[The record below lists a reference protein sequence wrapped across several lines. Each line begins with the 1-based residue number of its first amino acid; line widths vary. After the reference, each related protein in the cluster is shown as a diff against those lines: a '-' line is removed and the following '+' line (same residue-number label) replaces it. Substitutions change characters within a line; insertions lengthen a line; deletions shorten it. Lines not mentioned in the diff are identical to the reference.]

1 MDYSNYQKSILSLV
15 RPCIAALS
23 PYTTARDDFKGKADI
38 YLDAN
43 ESPYANG
50 CNRYP
55 DPRQQKLKSLI
66 GEKKGIN
73 PCNLFLGNGSDEAID
88 LLMRIFAEP
97 GKHNV
102 VAIVPSYGMYGVSA
116 AVNNL
121 EVRQVLLNDDF
132 SLPVGRLLD
141 TCDAD
146 TRIMFICSPNNPTG
160 NAFARADISRLAAD
174 FNGILV
180 VDEAYVDFS
189 SVGSMKDC
197 IGEYPNLVVLQTLSK
212 AWGMAGLRIGLA
224 IAVPEIIEIMSNV
237 KYPYNISEAAME
249 TAVEV
254 LNKGISSQVEEIISQ
269 RDILA
274 RQLAECR
281 CIRKVYPS
289 DANFLLVKT
298 GDADRLYAFLSQHG
312 IIVRNRNSM
321 SLCEGCLRIT
331 VGLPSENRTLI
342 ETIKRYDRQQ

>member
-1 MDYSNYQKSILSLV
+1 MDNSNYPQSILSLV
-15 RPCIAALS
+15 RPCISALS
-23 PYTTARDDFKGKADI
+23 PYSTARDDFKGKADI

-66 GEKKGIN
+66 GEKCGIATE
-73 PCNLFLGNGSDEAID
+73 NLFLGNGSDEAID

-97 GKHNV
+97 GKHNI
-102 VAIVPSYGMYGVSA
+102 VAIAPSYGMYGVA
-116 AVNNL
+116 AAINNL
-121 EVRQVLLNDDF
+121 EVRQVLLNEDF
-132 SLPVGRLLD
+132 TLPVRRLLD
-141 TCDAD
+141 ACDAD
-146 TRIMFICSPNNPTG
+146 TRLMFICSPNNPTG
-160 NAFARADISRLAAD
+160 NAFARNDIMRLAES
-174 FNGILV
+174 FSGILV

-189 SVGSMKDC
+189 ADGSVSDC
-197 IGEYPNLVVLQTLSK
+197 IRDYPNVVILRTLSK

-224 IAVPEIIEIMSNV
+224 IAVPEIIDIMSNV

-249 TAVEV
+249 AAVEV
-254 LNKGISSQVEEIISQ
+254 LNKGIGSQVEEIISQ

-298 GDADRLYAFLSQHG
+298 DDADKLYTFLSQNG

-321 SLCEGCLRIT
+321 PLCKDCLRIT
-331 VGLPSENRTLI
+331 VGLPSENRILI
-342 ETIKRYDRQQ
+342 ETIKRYDSQQ